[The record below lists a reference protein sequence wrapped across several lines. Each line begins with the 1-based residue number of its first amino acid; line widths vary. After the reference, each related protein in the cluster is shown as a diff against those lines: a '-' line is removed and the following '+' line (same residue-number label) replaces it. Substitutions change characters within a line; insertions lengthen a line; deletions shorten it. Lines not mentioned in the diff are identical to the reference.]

1 VSGKILSRE
10 KRRKIAGYVRTTGRV
25 LLALLPIVLV
35 VYGVRQYRFSQRAEP
50 LRAQKDAGVGPHV
63 DTPLFAVRR
72 IPTLLSAPLATTQ
85 IKQKLTSLSAL
96 IPGGSCL
103 GVLADGQ
110 VVGATNPDTAVIPA
124 SNMKVVTAAVALDVL
139 GPDYTFTT
147 KVFGKATDGVTEE
160 LTVVGGGDPMLATKK
175 FREASKTFPY
185 YVETPFTPI
194 DEILK
199 QLRAPPND
207 IRVVNGDLVGV
218 GSRYEGDGSYGS
230 WPKNQVS
237 PIGGLV
243 INDTRISY
251 TDELYGT
258 DPAKHAVEQL
268 AANMRDA
275 RIIYNGGDPR
285 SGPMPEDP
293 GKELASVTSAPLKDI
308 VAAMLTR
315 SENTI
320 AEMLFREIGKK
331 VLNNGSF
338 GGAAQAVTDTLT
350 KWGVPMTGVVVND
363 GSGLDRGNKLT
374 CQALISVLSHGGPS
388 SALAAGLATPGHGT
402 LDKEFLSSPVKDRL
416 HAKTGTLNGVKSLSG
431 FVSSTPEHSVTF
443 AIVLNGANAAAQSE
457 KLWSILGDAMASF
470 PTPIDLAAFSPKP
483 AVAG

>member
-1 VSGKILSRE
+1 MSSKMLSRE
-10 KRRKIAGYVRTTGRV
+10 KRRKLAGYVRVTGRV
-25 LLALLPIVLV
+25 LLALLPIFLV

-50 LRAQKDAGVGPHV
+50 LTAQKELAVGPHV

-72 IPTLLSAPLATTQ
+72 IPTLVSAPLTTTQ

-96 IPGGSCL
+96 IPAGSCL

-124 SNMKVVTAAVALDVL
+124 SNMKVVTAAVALEVL
-139 GPDYTFTT
+139 GPEYTFTT
-147 KVFGKATDGVTEE
+147 KVFGKETDGVTEE
-160 LTVVGGGDPMLATKK
+160 LTVVGGGDPVLATKK
-175 FREASKTFPY
+175 FRDASKTFPY
-185 YVETPFTPI
+185 YVDTPFTQL

-199 QLRAPPND
+199 QLRAKG
-207 IRVVNGDLVGV
+207 IRVVGGDLVGV
-218 GSRYEGDGSYGS
+218 GNRYEGDGSYGS

-268 AANMRDA
+268 AANMKDA
-275 RIIYNGGDPR
+275 RIIYNGNPPH

-293 GKELASVTSAPLKDI
+293 GPELASVTSAPLKDI

-331 VLNNGSF
+331 VASNGSF
-338 GGAAQAVTDTLT
+338 GGAAQVVTDTLT
-350 KWGVPMTGVVVND
+350 KWGVPMTGVVIND

-374 CQALISVLSHGGPS
+374 CQALISVLSHGGPT
-388 SALAAGLATPGHGT
+388 SALATGLATPGHGT
-402 LDKEFLSSPVKDRL
+402 LDKEFLTSPVKDRL

-443 AIVLNGANAAAQSE
+443 AIVLNGANAVAQAE

-470 PTPIDLAAFSPKP
+470 PTPIDLLAFAPKP

>member
-1 VSGKILSRE
+1 VSSKFLSRDN
-10 KRRKIAGYVRTTGRV
+10 RRKIAGYVRVTGRI

-50 LRAQKDAGVGPHV
+50 LRPQKEIAVGPHV

-72 IPTLLSAPLATTQ
+72 IPTLVSAPLTTTQ
-85 IKQKLTSLSAL
+85 IKQKLMSLSAL

-103 GVLADGQ
+103 GVIADGQ
-110 VVGATNPDTAVIPA
+110 VVGATNPDTSVIPA
-124 SNMKVVTAAVALDVL
+124 SNMKVVTAAVALEVL

-147 KVFGKATDGVTEE
+147 KVFGKEVDGVTEE
-160 LTVVGGGDPMLATKK
+160 LTVVGGGDPVLATKK

-185 YVETPFTPI
+185 YVDTPFTPL
-194 DEILK
+194 DDILK
-199 QLRAPPND
+199 QLRTRG
-207 IRVVNGDLVGV
+207 IRVVGGDLVGV

-268 AANMRDA
+268 GANMKDA
-275 RIIYNGGDPR
+275 RIIFNGEAK
-285 SGPMPEDP
+285 SGPLPEDP
-293 GKELASVTSAPLKDI
+293 GPELASVTSAPLKDI

-331 VLNNGSF
+331 LANNGSF

-350 KWGVPMTGVVVND
+350 KWGVPMAGVVIND

-374 CQALISVLSHGGPS
+374 CQALITVLSHGGPS
-388 SALAAGLATPGHGT
+388 SALAAGLATPGRGT
-402 LDKEFLSSPVKDRL
+402 LDKEFLTSPVKDRL

-431 FVSSTPEHSVTF
+431 FVTSTPEHSVTF
-443 AIVLNGANAAAQSE
+443 AMVLNGANAAAQSQ

-470 PTPIDLAAFSPKP
+470 PTPVDVAAFSPKP

>member
-1 VSGKILSRE
+1 MLSRE

-50 LRAQKDAGVGPHV
+50 LKAQKDLAVGPHV

-96 IPGGSCL
+96 IPAGSCL
-103 GVLADGQ
+103 GVIADGQ
-110 VVGATNPDTAVIPA
+110 VVGSTNPETAVIPA
-124 SNMKVVTAAVALDVL
+124 SNMKVVTAAVALEVL
-139 GPDYTFTT
+139 GPDYTFST
-147 KVFGKATDGVTEE
+147 VVYGKETDPGVTGE
-160 LTVVGGGDPMLATKK
+160 LTVVGGGDPVIATKK
-175 FREASKTFPY
+175 FRDASKTFPY
-185 YVETPFTPI
+185 YVDTPFTQV

-199 QLRAPPND
+199 QIRAKG
-207 IRVVNGDLVGV
+207 IRVVGGDLVGV
-218 GSRYEGDGSYGS
+218 GNRYEGDGSYGS

-251 TDELYGT
+251 TDELYGA

-268 AANMRDA
+268 GANMKDA
-275 RIIYNGGDPR
+275 RIIFNGEAK

-363 GSGLDRGNKLT
+363 GSGLDRGNKIT

>member
-1 VSGKILSRE
+1 MSSKMLSRD

-50 LRAQKDAGVGPHV
+50 LKAQKDLAVGPHV
-63 DTPLFAVRR
+63 ETPLFAVRR

-110 VVGATNPDTAVIPA
+110 VVGAINPDTAVIPA
-124 SNMKVVTAAVALDVL
+124 SNMKMITAAVALEVL
-139 GPDYTFTT
+139 GPDYTFDT
-147 KVFGKATDGVTEE
+147 VVYGKEEDGVTTD
-160 LTVVGGGDPMLATKK
+160 LTVVGGGDPVLATKK

-185 YVETPFTPI
+185 YVETPFTKL
-194 DEILK
+194 DDILA
-199 QLRAPPND
+199 QLRAND
-207 IRVVNGDLVGV
+207 VRVVNGELIGV

-243 INDTRISY
+243 INDTRTSY
-251 TDELYGT
+251 TDELYGA

-268 AANMRDA
+268 GANMKDA
-275 RIIYNGGDPR
+275 RIIYNGGPPK

-293 GKELASVTSAPLKDI
+293 GPELARVTSAPLKDI

-338 GGAAQAVTDTLT
+338 GGAAQAVTETLT

-388 SALAAGLATPGHGT
+388 SALAAGLATPGRGT
-402 LDKEFLSSPVKDRL
+402 LDKEFLNSPLKDRL
-416 HAKTGTLNGVKSLSG
+416 HAKTGTLNGVKSLAG
-431 FVSSTPEHSVTF
+431 FVSSSPEHSVTF
-443 AIVLNGANAAAQSE
+443 AIVLNSANAAAQSE